1 MVVKLTL
8 TVRQVLLSCIIPM
21 VVRCITQGYMKAN
34 ILAWYQR
41 NLIYQACITSELS
54 YHQLDKH
61 VAWVQVTAGLGFFLC
76 SGCLSDSEDSY
87 SLLLRGLVPKR
98 GLVPRP

>member
-54 YHQLDKH
+54 YHQLDSMLPGFKSP
-61 VAWVQVTAGLGFFLC
+61 LGWDFFC
-76 SGCLSDSEDSY
+76 V
-87 SLLLRGLVPKR
+87 RV
-98 GLVPRP
+98 V